1 MERAWWVVSGLC
13 LLAAALFF
21 WRDNLDAAF
30 VAGALCVVA
39 WFLSLRVRLR
49 KTIIPASSDDEAETD
64 IKDSGDQ
71 DEN

>member
-13 LLAAALFF
+13 LLVAALFF
-21 WRDNLDAAF
+21 WRGNMDVAF
-30 VAGALCVVA
+30 VAGALGVVA

-49 KTIIPASSDDEAETD
+49 KTIIPASSDDKAETD
-64 IKDSGDQ
+64 INNSGDQ